1 MRTKWKTH
9 SEVPA
14 FCLARCGT
22 VSTSNENFGIE
33 KLFKTSGFSSWRIMA
48 FCLHKLVN
56 VACFMKYLLLI
67 SITNIDCPNRCF
79 ASCNKIFRML
89 KQILFSGYI
98 CNYFFFSF
106 DNIDFNFLF
115 HTMRY
120 SLLCFGKTSS
130 NLVVLL
136 EDIFQNF
143 VHF

>member
-1 MRTKWKTH
+1 
-9 SEVPA
+9 
-14 FCLARCGT
+14 
-22 VSTSNENFGIE
+22 
-33 KLFKTSGFSSWRIMA
+33 MA

-143 VHF
+143 YIWNHLIAMSHLAGQRCRGLSTIYARKCVNRIPICNCLL